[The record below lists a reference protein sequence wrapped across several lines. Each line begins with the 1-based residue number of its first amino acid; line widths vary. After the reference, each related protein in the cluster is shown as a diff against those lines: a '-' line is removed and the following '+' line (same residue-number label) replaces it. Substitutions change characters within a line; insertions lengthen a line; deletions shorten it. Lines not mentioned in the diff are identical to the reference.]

1 VTDEQ
6 IRDLL
11 KPRSHLGAILGTVIT
26 VAGAVWAG
34 TTWLQ
39 SRADKT
45 TVDRVND
52 DLIRV
57 RIELPT
63 MNGKIERVEQ
73 SQNRM
78 EKALERV
85 EAKLENPRR
94 RRNGSE

>member
-1 VTDEQ
+1 MTDEQ
-6 IRDLL
+6 IRDLI
-11 KPRSHLGAILGTVIT
+11 KPRTHWGAILGTAIA
-26 VAGAVWAG
+26 VASAVWAA
-34 TTWLQ
+34 TSWLQ
-39 SRADKT
+39 NRADKSA
-45 TVDRVND
+45 VDRVND

-85 EAKLENPRR
+85 EAKLETPRR
-94 RRNGSE
+94 RRNAE